1 LESDQTGEQLLL
13 NRFGKHTMAA
23 LVGAVSVRAFT
34 LVLVK
39 ILTIL
44 LPQSEYGL
52 YALWISFVI
61 LASTFST
68 SAFSATIWRF
78 LPQRN
83 QESKE
88 SASRLIVSAL
98 TGSVSLVIGLMLV
111 FSVMGLFG
119 FRIVADPLYLTS
131 LFIIGF
137 LATIYAVREIV
148 LVVSGSEQNYKEILA
163 FNLLYGSSSTL
174 VAALF
179 AWLFVDLQLVLAGLC
194 LGYAVPILISLL
206 IKLRQYSIQPPQKSD
221 FKKFFEFGGPS
232 IIVGTVKS
240 YIPFFASFSVGL
252 IVGLTDVAILSIAI
266 LIAGLFS
273 FVANPPL
280 TAYHAYIVNMYE
292 RGNYEKGKETATFF
306 IEIFLIISGP
316 IAFLMIL
323 LSPQL
328 IWLFST
334 QAYANATQ
342 LVPFTVI
349 FSVIVAF
356 SYFWKIQLDLVE
368 KPQLTGAVYIVS
380 AILYG
385 FFALWLTQIIGT
397 VGVGIAMIIQSS
409 CVAILLFTLGNRYL
423 PMNPRRRFWVGW
435 FVSTVILCIAYT
447 ILFLSAMPTIIS
459 ISIPLALYLVMIWA
473 TKLLDVPKVRMIL
486 RTLASRS

>member
-1 LESDQTGEQLLL
+1 
-13 NRFGKHTMAA
+13 MAA
-23 LVGAVSVRAFT
+23 LIGAISVRALT

-39 ILTIL
+39 VLTIV
-44 LPQSEYGL
+44 LPQNEYGL
-52 YALWISFVI
+52 YALWISFVF

-88 SASRLIVSAL
+88 SASRLIISAL
-98 TGSVSLVIGLMLV
+98 TGSISLAIGLMLI
-111 FSVMGLFG
+111 FSTMGFFG
-119 FRIVADPLYLTS
+119 FEIVDDPLYLTS
-131 LFIIGF
+131 LVIIGM
-137 LATIYAVREIV
+137 LATIYAIREIV
-148 LVVSGSEQNYKEILA
+148 LVVSGSEQNHKEILA
-163 FNLLYGSSSTL
+163 FNILFGSSSTL
-174 VAALF
+174 VASLF
-179 AWLFVDLQLVLAGLC
+179 AWMFVDYQLVLVGLC

-206 IKLRQYSIQPPQKSD
+206 IKLRQYSVRSPQKSD

-240 YIPFFASFSVGL
+240 YIPFFASFTVGL
-252 IVGLTDVAILSIAI
+252 LIGLSEVAILSIAI

-273 FVANPPL
+273 FIANPPL

-292 RGNYEKGKETATFF
+292 TGSYEKGKETATFF
-306 IEIFLIISGP
+306 IEIFLLICGP
-316 IAFLMIL
+316 VAFLMIV

-334 QAYANATQ
+334 QAYANASQ

-349 FSVIVAF
+349 FAVLVAF

-368 KPQLTGAVYIVS
+368 KPQLTGGVYVVS

-385 FFALWLTQIIGT
+385 FFALWLTQIVGSI
-397 VGVGIAMIIQSS
+397 GVGIAMIIQSS
-409 CVAILLFTLGNRYL
+409 CVAILLFALGNRYL
-423 PMNPRRRFWVGW
+423 PMSPRRRFWIGW
-435 FVSTVILCIAYT
+435 FFSTVLLCISYA
-447 ILFLSAMPTIIS
+447 ILILSAFPIVIAITF
-459 ISIPLALYLVMIWA
+459 PLVLYLVMIWV
-473 TKLLDVPKVRMIL
+473 TKLVDVVKVRLIL
-486 RTLASRS
+486 RTLFSR